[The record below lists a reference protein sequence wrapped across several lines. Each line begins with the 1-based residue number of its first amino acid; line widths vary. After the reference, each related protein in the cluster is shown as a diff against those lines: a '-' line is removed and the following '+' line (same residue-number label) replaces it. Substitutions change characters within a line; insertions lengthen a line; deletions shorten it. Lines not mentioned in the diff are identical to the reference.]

1 MDLHELEILY
11 NIPYTN
17 QAFPFTHKGFTI
29 NINNLPNY
37 TIGLNTGDLYVD
49 SNGFIKIMS

>member
-17 QAFPFTHKGFTI
+17 QAFPLTHKGFTL
-29 NINNLPNY
+29 NINNLPNN
-37 TIGLNTGDLYVD
+37 TTGLVSGDLYVD
-49 SNGFIKIMS
+49 TNGFIKIMS